1 MMDRRKA
8 LQILTTSLLSACAWP
23 VVAQDRQGLIR
34 IVVPYAAGGQTDAMA
49 RLLAAS
55 IETTL
60 GTRVIVDNRPGAAAL
75 IGTKYVQLAPPNGDT
90 LLFHNSGLVS
100 LPLLQKSAT
109 YDPLKDFDAVSMVG
123 NGPCFLMVNESVP
136 ARTVPE
142 FLAYARSV
150 PQGIEC
156 ANSGI
161 NSAGHI
167 CAMMLEKMADLK
179 LLHVPFKG
187 SAEVT
192 MALISGEVKMQVSV
206 TTDSLNPYIKSG
218 KIRILGVATRE
229 KTSLEPNVPTIG
241 EFVPGYAIDV
251 WFGILAP
258 AHTPLAKREMLSAAV
273 KLALADPVLKERFAA
288 LYMDVIHRG
297 PREFAEVIAESADS
311 FKGIVREL
319 QLTPQ

>member
-23 VVAQDRQGLIR
+23 AAAQDRQGLIR

-60 GTRVIVDNRPGAAAL
+60 NTRVIVDNRPGAAAL
-75 IGTKYVQLAPPNGDT
+75 IGTKYVQLAPANGDT

-109 YDPLKDFDAVSMVG
+109 YDPLKDFEAVAMVG

-218 KIRILGVATRE
+218 KIRILGVATKE
-229 KTSLEPNVPTIG
+229 KTSLEPSVPTIG

-258 AHTPLAKREMLSAAV
+258 AHTPLAKREMLAAAIKV
-273 KLALADPVLKERFAA
+273 ALADPVLKERFAA
-288 LYMDVIHRG
+288 LYMDVIPRG
-297 PREFAEVIAESADS
+297 PTEFAAVIAESADS
-311 FKGIVREL
+311 FKSIVREL